1 MLGRHASIIVV
12 LDFRFLLKLPL
23 QINKA
28 SFLLPG
34 RQGKTSS
41 AWLWTTLEN

>member
-1 MLGRHASIIVV
+1 MLGRHANIIVV

-23 QINKA
+23 QINKT
-28 SFLLPG
+28 SFLLAG
-34 RQGKTSS
+34 RQENMSS